1 MYPAYRPA
9 HAEPS
14 QLKSSATTWPVA
26 AMIAVMFM
34 GSTLVTPLYVLYQQA
49 FGFSD
54 ITLTLVYA
62 AYVVGNL
69 GALLFFGPI
78 SDRIGR
84 RRTSLPA
91 MGVGAISSL
100 LFLFAQ
106 GTAWLLLARAVS
118 GFAVGVAA
126 GAGTAWLAELD
137 TDKAHATV
145 MATAGNFAGLALG
158 VVLAGLLADFAPW
171 PLRLSQIAYLAI
183 LGLVAVLVAR
193 ARETV
198 SRRADLGDAISVRP
212 RLGLPA
218 DARAQFA
225 APAAS
230 AFATFAFIGFY
241 AALLPSVLAFSL
253 GEKSH
258 AVAGAVLGMMFA
270 ISAVT
275 VVAGRRLTS
284 RNAMLAGVALLVPSL
299 ALLVLAEMLASMP
312 ILLGATAIS
321 GAAAALGYR
330 GGLGV
335 VNQIAPAN
343 RRAELVSTYMLVC
356 FSGNSVPV
364 IGVGALTMLC
374 GFTVAVPTFA
384 IVTALVAISA
394 LIVGRRYPPPT

>member
-1 MYPAYRPA
+1 M
-9 HAEPS
+9 PS
-14 QLKSSATTWPVA
+14 RC
-26 AMIAVMFM
+26 
-34 GSTLVTPLYVLYQQA
+34 
-49 FGFSD
+49 
-54 ITLTLVYA
+54 
-62 AYVVGNL
+62 
-69 GALLFFGPI
+69 
-78 SDRIGR
+78 DRG
-84 RRTSLPA
+84 
-91 MGVGAISSL
+91 
-100 LFLFAQ
+100 
-106 GTAWLLLARAVS
+106 
-118 GFAVGVAA
+118 
-126 GAGTAWLAELD
+126 
-137 TDKAHATV
+137 
-145 MATAGNFAGLALG
+145 
-158 VVLAGLLADFAPW
+158 
-171 PLRLSQIAYLAI
+171 
-183 LGLVAVLVAR
+183 
-193 ARETV
+193 
-198 SRRADLGDAISVRP
+198 
-212 RLGLPA
+212 
-218 DARAQFA
+218 
-225 APAAS
+225 S

-374 GFTVAVPTFA
+374 GFTVPVSTFA